1 VPSDLARGAGYALRG
16 ARFVIAR
23 PRLWLLLL
31 APFVLSMLAL
41 AALGYAALHYRASV
55 IHLLTPHGWL
65 GAILGPVL
73 STIYILAAIVV
84 AYFVFLPVASLLS
97 SPFNELIAE
106 RVEEIELG
114 LHGPPF
120 NLLRLLRELGQALVH
135 ETRKFFRWVVLALG
149 VLAFT
154 LLLPGVGA
162 IIGLV
167 GGWLIA
173 ARFAAY
179 DALDATLSRRGWSYE
194 RKVGFLRQHRAL
206 TLGLGG
212 AIAALMLVPIVNALA
227 LPFGAAG
234 GALLV
239 HDVAGADPHAR
250 SS

>member
-1 VPSDLARGAGYALRG
+1 MPSDFARGAGYALRG
-16 ARFVIAR
+16 ASFVIAR
-23 PRLWLLLL
+23 PRLWLLLI

-41 AALGYAALHYRASV
+41 AALGYEALHTRAQV
-55 IHLLTPHGWL
+55 VHLLTPHGWL
-65 GAILGPVL
+65 GTILGPIL
-73 STIYILAAIVV
+73 STLYILAAIVV

-97 SPFNELIAE
+97 SPFNELLAE

-135 ETRKFFRWVVLALG
+135 ETRKFLRWVFLALG

-154 LLLPGVGA
+154 LLLPGLGA
-162 IIGLV
+162 IIGLI
-167 GGWLIA
+167 GGFLIA

-194 RKVGFLRQHRAL
+194 RKVAFLRQHRAL

-239 HDVAGADPHAR
+239 HDVAGAEAHAR